1 MANGTAKQQVI
12 EKFWSGNDSAETMWD
27 SLNLDSVPFGLDH
40 MVLGYAMSTSRQT
53 AINALTSMYNGYD
66 NLGSYFSDS
75 SDKFFGS
82 LDAYGEQIADSS
94 LRINLKKEAKI
105 LNGWPI

>member
-1 MANGTAKQQVI
+1 MANGTAKQEVI
-12 EKFWSGNDSAETMWD
+12 EKFWSGNDAAETMWD

-40 MVLGYAMSTSRQT
+40 MILGYAMSTSRQT
-53 AINALTSMYNGYD
+53 AIDALTSMHDGFD
-66 NLGSYFSDS
+66 NLAAYFDS

-82 LDAYGEQIADSS
+82 LDAYGEQIADSN

-105 LNGWPI
+105 LNGWPK